1 MIMKKI
7 MFNDKYG
14 LTQAVLEGR
23 KTMTRRSIPKKLFE
37 VIKQYAHGN
46 EEELRHRL
54 LANSSYQVGEVV
66 AIAQP
71 YKDIY
76 DDAYHIGLYGR
87 TAGWSNK
94 MYVAAYR
101 MPHHIKITN
110 IRVERLQD
118 ISDEDC
124 MKEGIYKHDPVRYNH
139 NFIGYSYDATEDPH
153 LKKWWFRTPREA
165 FQKLID
171 KVSGVGTWNSNP
183 LVWVYEFELVD

>member
-1 MIMKKI
+1 MKKI